1 MNLMKMGKFKWGRWR
16 LYWTRQVDEE
26 EDKDDDDDDEDTK
39 TEEEQEQDDQEV
51 N

>member
-1 MNLMKMGKFKWGRWR
+1 MNLMKMGKYKWGRWR

-26 EDKDDDDDDEDTK
+26 EDKDDDDDEDTK

>member
-1 MNLMKMGKFKWGRWR
+1 MNLLKMGKYKWGRWR

-26 EDKDDDDDDEDTK
+26 EDKDDDDDEDTK

>member
-1 MNLMKMGKFKWGRWR
+1 MNLMKMGKYKWGRWR
-16 LYWTRQVDEE
+16 LYWTRKVDEE
-26 EDKDDDDDDEDTK
+26 EDKDDDDDEDTK